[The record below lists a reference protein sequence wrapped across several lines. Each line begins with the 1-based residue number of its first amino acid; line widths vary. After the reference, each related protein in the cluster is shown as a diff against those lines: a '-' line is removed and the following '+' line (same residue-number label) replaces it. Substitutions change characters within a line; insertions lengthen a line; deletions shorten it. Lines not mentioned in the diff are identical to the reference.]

1 MRPEER
7 NAWQALAPALVA
19 FLMLAGCSMFADKA
33 KNNGREDAENL
44 RSDVIRTGM
53 APIEVER
60 LLGKPDSISTGP
72 CSLEG
77 QPRSCQIWRYTKKR
91 QSTLWFSSTS
101 SATRLEL
108 FDLEA
113 LR

>member
-1 MRPEER
+1 MKRIWLTTLRPFS
-7 NAWQALAPALVA
+7 LAAVGFA
-19 FLMLAGCSMFADKA
+19 FAACSLFKSEDRD
-33 KNNGREDAENL
+33 GREAAQTQ
-44 RSDVIRTGM
+44 RSDLIRTGM
-53 APIEVER
+53 TPSEVER
-60 LLGKPDSISTGP
+60 LLGKPDSLTTGP

-77 QPRSCQIWRYTKKR
+77 QPRTCQIWRYTKKR